1 MSSTTGFWG
10 LFFQSWLAN
19 EVEVLVSTEEA
30 RRHLA
35 DLLEDRKILAKE
47 LLQLKEKKDAGE
59 NPPPKLRVR
68 GKFPFSHPT
77 PLTVQQYW
85 IHSSLSCLTCSL
97 RRWGWIPSF
106 LGEKVNISIL

>member
-1 MSSTTGFWG
+1 MDKDSDLDLRSTTGFWG

-47 LLQLKEKKDAGE
+47 LLQLKEKKEAGE

-68 GKFPFSHPT
+68 WKFPFSHPT
-77 PLTVQQYW
+77 PLGVQQYW
-85 IHSSLSCLTCSL
+85 ICYSHSCLACSF
-97 RRWGWIPSF
+97 RI
-106 LGEKVNISIL
+106 

>member
-1 MSSTTGFWG
+1 MSSATGFWG
-10 LFFQSWLAN
+10 LFFQNWLAN

-47 LLQLKEKKDAGE
+47 LLELKEKKDAGE

-68 GKFPFSHPT
+68 GKSFSLPT
-77 PLTVQQYW
+77 PLAVQQYLD
-85 IHSSLSCLTCSL
+85 SLFSL
-97 RRWGWIPSF
+97 P
-106 LGEKVNISIL
+106 LE